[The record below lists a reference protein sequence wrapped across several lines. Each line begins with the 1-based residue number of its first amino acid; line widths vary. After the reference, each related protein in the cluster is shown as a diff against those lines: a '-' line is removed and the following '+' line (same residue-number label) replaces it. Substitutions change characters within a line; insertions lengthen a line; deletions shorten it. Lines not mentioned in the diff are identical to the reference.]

1 MARTKQTA
9 RKSIGA
15 KMPRKNIY
23 ITHRVARKS
32 APLNIKTGIKKV
44 RLYKPGNVALKEIKK
59 YQRNVI
65 VFLFEEFIFLDYFFD

>member
-1 MARTKQTA
+1 
-9 RKSIGA
+9 
-15 KMPRKNIY
+15 MPRKNIY

-65 VFLFEEFIFLDYFFD
+65 VFI